1 MAFSQTMV
9 DNKLTVVSTVTAE
22 GAGHANDTIVDVA
35 TSVVNVGYLAG
46 GIAKY
51 EGKQL
56 FLHNTADDSIK
67 EYKAAGSAAIDPW
80 MPVDRGAEVVPS

>member
-1 MAFSQTMV
+1 MAFSQTVV
-9 DNKLTVVSTVTAE
+9 DSKLTVVSTITGE

-35 TSVVNVGYLAG
+35 ASAVNVGYLAG

-67 EYKAAGSAAIDPW
+67 EYKASGSAATAVW
-80 MPVDRGAEVVPS
+80 MPVDGGAEVVPS